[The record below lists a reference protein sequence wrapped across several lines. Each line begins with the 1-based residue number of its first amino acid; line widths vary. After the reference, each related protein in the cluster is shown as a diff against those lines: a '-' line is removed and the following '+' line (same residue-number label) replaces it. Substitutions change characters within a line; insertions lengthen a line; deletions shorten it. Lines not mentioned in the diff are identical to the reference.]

1 MLLLVIY
8 LAFISLGLPDSLLG
22 AGWPSMFK
30 SLNVPIHFAGI
41 IAMIV
46 AAGTVISSLFSA
58 RLIQRFGVATITTMS
73 VFMTAL
79 ALLGFAHSENF
90 IFICLLCIPLGLGAG
105 CVDVALNNYVALHFK
120 AIHMNWLH
128 CFWGVGAA
136 IGPLL
141 MASYLATGQSWT
153 SGYSTVGWIQMG
165 LVFILLLSIPLWVKK
180 KKYQNETEDSKSK
193 ITFKKLL
200 SIPGLKSSLIVF
212 FCYCTIEATFGLWGA
227 SYLVLVKDFKAADAA
242 KFVAI
247 YYAGITIGRFISGFV
262 SLKLDNQTLVK
273 LGQGLIVLGV
283 LILILPFRATIL
295 PSFFLIGFG
304 CAPIFPSL
312 LHNTP
317 GNFGEKNS
325 ESIMGLQMASAYI
338 GITLMP
344 LAFGKLAT
352 HIGFSSLIWFLIIIL
367 GIKIYMNIDLNKRVL
382 NKTPANMD
390 NPCTRG

>member
-1 MLLLVIY
+1 MKKRLLLLVIY

-22 AGWPSMFK
+22 SGWPSMFK

-41 IAMIV
+41 ISMIV
-46 AAGTVISSLFSA
+46 ASGTVISSLFSGS
-58 RLIQRFGVATITTMS
+58 LIQRFGVATITTIS
-73 VFMTAL
+73 VLMTAL

-90 IFICLLCIPLGLGAG
+90 IFICLLSIPLGLGAG
-105 CVDVALNNYVALHFK
+105 CVDVALNNYVALHFR

-136 IGPLL
+136 IGPIL
-141 MASYLATGQSWT
+141 MARYLTMGQSWT
-153 SGYSTVGWIQMG
+153 NGYNTVGWIQMG
-165 LVFILLLSIPLWVKK
+165 LVFILLLSIPLWVRKQK
-180 KKYQNETEDSKSK
+180 NQDEPDDSKSK
-193 ITFKKLL
+193 LSLIKLL
-200 SIPGLKSSLIVF
+200 SIPGIKSALTVF

-227 SYLVLVKDFKAADAA
+227 SYLVLVRDLKAEDAA

-273 LGQGLIVLGV
+273 IGQGLILLG
-283 LILILPFRATIL
+283 IFTLILPFQATIL
-295 PSFFLIGFG
+295 PGFFLIGFG

-317 GNFGEKNS
+317 HNFGETNS

-344 LAFGKLAT
+344 FAFGKLASY
-352 HIGFSSLIWFLIIIL
+352 IGFSSLIWFLIL
-367 GIKIYMNIDLNKRVL
+367 VLAIKIYMNMDLNKRVL
-382 NKTPANMD
+382 NKNY
-390 NPCTRG
+390 RQHRI